1 MTTIPN
7 EGSRIRVISKS
18 NPHQYQLGGVYR
30 VCQVDDDGTFRAA
43 SEGGW
48 VGDFLQPED
57 CEIFGIGWDWLRHQL
72 DAHALDLLRAFE
84 GLDSLTLR
92 SDVEAALIASIPDL
106 EKAVFGVLPR
116 LDEELAALQNT
127 PEFAPDSLLEEN
139 FI

>member
-7 EGSRIRVISKS
+7 EGARIRVISKS

-57 CEIFGIGWDWLRHQL
+57 CEIFGIGWDGLRHQL

>member
-30 VCQVDDDGTFRAA
+30 VCQVDEDGTFRAA

-72 DAHALDLLRAFE
+72 DAHALDLLSAFE

-116 LDEELAALQNT
+116 VDEELAALQNT

-139 FI
+139 FN

>member
-7 EGSRIRVISKS
+7 EGARIRVISKS

-72 DAHALDLLRAFE
+72 DAHALDLLSAFE

-106 EKAVFGVLPR
+106 EEAVFGILPR
-116 LDEELAALQNT
+116 VDEELAALQNT

>member
-30 VCQVDDDGTFRAA
+30 VCQVDEDGTFRAA

-72 DAHALDLLRAFE
+72 DAHALDLLSAFE

-106 EKAVFGVLPR
+106 EEAVFGILPR
-116 LDEELAALQNT
+116 VDEELAALQNT

-139 FI
+139 FN